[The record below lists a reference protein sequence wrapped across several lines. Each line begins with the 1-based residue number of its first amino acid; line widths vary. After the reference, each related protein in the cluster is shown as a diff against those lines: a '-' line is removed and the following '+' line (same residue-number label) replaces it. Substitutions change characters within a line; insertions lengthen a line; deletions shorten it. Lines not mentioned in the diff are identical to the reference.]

1 MSGSVLVPHISLL
14 GCNRQTLRN
23 GYQNAKQAK
32 VEPMQEKQRKSRQLQ
47 SSAAV
52 ENNISKKIH
61 WPSTWDEYVRGH
73 VVSESAAQLIQSFL
87 LKTMAVSGGKAD
99 DDAESEAD
107 KSDDDVNIPR
117 LHLSP
122 LSLQS
127 ILAPLSA
134 NTW

>member
-1 MSGSVLVPHISLL
+1 MTGSVLVPHISLL
-14 GCNRQTLRN
+14 GCNRQTLRSV
-23 GYQNAKQAK
+23 YQHAKQVN
-32 VEPMQEKQRKSRQLQ
+32 VEPMQEKQRQSRQLQ

-52 ENNISKKIH
+52 ENNVSKQIH
-61 WPSTWDEYVRGH
+61 WPSAWDEYVRGH
-73 VVSESAAQLIQSFL
+73 VVSETASQLIQSFL

-127 ILAPLSA
+127 LLAPLPENSG
-134 NTW
+134 